1 MMATHTYNWGE
12 KKQRTSNN
20 ECKWSLFTSSIHIF
34 TEKELFKRQKM
45 KVLITKFIESK
56 ETQTDLCMQQ
66 TDFSSYQ
73 YSAVK
78 SYICGDVKE
87 GNNKTTSFSKYP
99 ETTIL

>member
-20 ECKWSLFTSSIHIF
+20 ECKRSLFTSSVHIF

-56 ETQTDLCMQQ
+56 KLKLISACNKQILV
-66 TDFSSYQ
+66 YQ

-78 SYICGDVKE
+78 SYICGDMKE
-87 GNNKTTSFSKYP
+87 GNNKTTSFSTYP